1 MIIMN
6 YQIAAWS
13 NMVTDIRELAKEFG
27 YDVSSNDIS
36 MVEDVIKMIE
46 TEGLVDISK
55 IKPDATI
62 ESVGMASVDVVM
74 VLTAIEEK
82 YDIYLSIDGEL
93 SECKTVKSLVDV
105 LIAKIKEE
113 LDKKGV

>member
-1 MIIMN
+1 
-6 YQIAAWS
+6 
-13 NMVTDIRELAKEFG
+13 MVTDIRELAKEFG

>member
-13 NMVTDIRELAKEFG
+13 NKVTDIRELAKEFG

-46 TEGLVDISK
+46 TEGLVDINK

-82 YDIYLSIDGEL
+82 YDIYLAIDGEL